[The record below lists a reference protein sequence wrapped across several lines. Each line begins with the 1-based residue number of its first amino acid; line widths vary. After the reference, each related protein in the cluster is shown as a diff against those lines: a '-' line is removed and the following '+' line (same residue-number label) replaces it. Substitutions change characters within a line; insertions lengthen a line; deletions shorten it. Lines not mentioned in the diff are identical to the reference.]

1 MVFRAGARDVNL
13 FGLRE
18 RHAETGNEQHCRQD
32 KSPRGA
38 LKHFRTPITYEGASL
53 IVGPENRFV
62 NRNRPN

>member
-38 LKHFRTPITYEGASL
+38 LKHFEHR
-53 IVGPENRFV
+53 
-62 NRNRPN
+62 